1 MDLERK
7 ARLVAVRHINKNI
20 PKHTS
25 YSNVISRE
33 IVRICF
39 TLAALSDQDIIPGD
53 VSNAYLNTTPFETC
67 HVEVKDSY
75 LFGLSVVGR
84 TTQIVRAHYGMKSS
98 GNA

>member
-33 IVRICF
+33 SVRICV

-67 HVEVKDSY
+67 HVEVKDSC